1 LYPRS
6 ALVAAAD
13 LRAASAPEER
23 MVDLI
28 DGIPTWLLFVLVVG
42 LSGVLSALGLLIVH
56 RLVPA
61 DVRRSQNEVAGY
73 ISNVA
78 AFVYAVLLASLAV
91 AVWQQYVE
99 AQSTVQLEANAASD
113 VFHQAA
119 GYPEP
124 LRRAVRQGIR
134 AYLDVVIRDE
144 WPRQA
149 RGGQSDAAWQT
160 IVSLHHTMLAF
171 EPSGMRQQLL
181 HIQQLDAV
189 KTLLD
194 QRRLR
199 IFAAGAG
206 LQPVIWAV
214 ILVGSALIVAFAYL
228 MGTAHFRAHVVMTA
242 MLGASIGLV
251 IFIIAAMNYPFRGGI
266 GISPTAFEEIRENI
280 RLLD

>member
-1 LYPRS
+1 MLNV
-6 ALVAAAD
+6 L
-13 LRAASAPEER
+13 
-23 MVDLI
+23 
-28 DGIPTWLLFVLVVG
+28 DGIPTWLLFLLVVG
-42 LSGVLSALGLLIVH
+42 VSGALAALGLLVVH

-61 DVRRSQNEVAGY
+61 DVRRTQNEVAGY

-91 AVWQQYVE
+91 AVWQQYVQ
-99 AQSTVQLEANAASD
+99 AQSAVQLEANAASD
-113 VFHQAA
+113 LFHQAA

-124 LRRAVRQGIR
+124 LRREVRDGIR
-134 AYLDVVIRDE
+134 AYLEVVIRDE

-149 RGGQSDAAWQT
+149 SGGESDAAWQT
-160 IVSLHHTMLAF
+160 IATLHRTMLAF

-181 HIQQLDAV
+181 HARELEAM

-199 IFAAGAG
+199 IFAAGSG

-228 MGTAHFRAHVVMTA
+228 MGMPNFRAHIVMTA

-251 IFIIAAMNYPFRGGI
+251 IFIIVAMDYPFRGGI
-266 GISPTAFEEIRENI
+266 GITADAFEQVRANI
-280 RLLD
+280 RRVD

>member
-1 LYPRS
+1 
-6 ALVAAAD
+6 
-13 LRAASAPEER
+13 
-23 MVDLI
+23 MVNLI
-28 DGIPTWLLFVLVVG
+28 DGSPTWLLFVLVVG
-42 LSGVLSALGLLIVH
+42 VSGVLSALGLLVVH

-91 AVWQQYVE
+91 AVWQQYVQ
-99 AQSTVQLEANAASD
+99 AQSTVQLEASAASD

-124 LRRAVRQGIR
+124 LRGGVRDGVR

-149 RGGQSDAAWQT
+149 RGGESAAAGLTVARLQRM
-160 IVSLHHTMLAF
+160 ILAF
-171 EPSGMRQQLL
+171 EPSSLREQLVHTRQLE
-181 HIQQLDAV
+181 AV
-189 KTLLD
+189 KALLD

-199 IFAAGAG
+199 IFAAGSG

-214 ILVGSALIVAFAYL
+214 ILVGSALTVAFAYL
-228 MGTAHFRAHVVMTA
+228 MGTANFRAHLVMTA

-251 IFIIAAMNYPFRGGI
+251 IFIIIAMDYPFRGGI
-266 GISPTAFEEIRENI
+266 GITANAFQEIQDHI
-280 RLLD
+280 RRFDAN

>member
-1 LYPRS
+1 
-6 ALVAAAD
+6 
-13 LRAASAPEER
+13 
-23 MVDLI
+23 MVSLI
-28 DGIPTWLLFVLVVG
+28 ESIPTWLLFVLVVG
-42 LSGVLSALGLLIVH
+42 FSGGLAALGLLVVH

-61 DVRRSQNEVAGY
+61 DVRRNQNELAGY

-91 AVWQQYVE
+91 AVWQQYVQ

-124 LRRAVRQGIR
+124 LRRGVRDGIR
-134 AYLDVVIRDE
+134 SYIDLVIADE

-149 RGGQSDAAWQT
+149 RGGQSDAAWKT
-160 IVSLHHTMLAF
+160 IANLQRTMLAF
-171 EPSGMRQQLL
+171 EPNGMRQQLL
-181 HIQQLDAV
+181 HTQQLDAV

-199 IFAAGAG
+199 IFAAGSG

-228 MGTAHFRAHVVMTA
+228 MGTANFRAHLVMTT

-251 IFIIAAMNYPFRGGI
+251 IFIIVAMNYPFRGGI
-266 GISPTAFEEIRENI
+266 GITAEAFQQIRETI
-280 RLLD
+280 QRLD

>member
-1 LYPRS
+1 
-6 ALVAAAD
+6 
-13 LRAASAPEER
+13 
-23 MVDLI
+23 MVNLI
-28 DGIPTWLLFVLVVG
+28 DGIPTWLLFALVVG
-42 LSGVLSALGLLIVH
+42 LSGVLSALGLLVVH

-124 LRRAVRQGIR
+124 LRREVRDGIR

-149 RGGQSDAAWQT
+149 RGGQSDAAWRT

-181 HIQQLDAV
+181 HTQQLAAV

-199 IFAAGAG
+199 IFAAGSG

-228 MGTAHFRAHVVMTA
+228 MGTANFRAHVVMTA

-251 IFIIAAMNYPFRGGI
+251 IFIIVAMNYPFRGGI
-266 GISPTAFEEIRENI
+266 AITPDAFEQIRENI